1 MTSCFKLKVLGG
13 KSVDSDNT
21 LANYMTKVSDRLVK
35 MNVELNKNLLG
46 ESIIYDDI
54 VTLIDLHIQELYEMI
69 DGLESF
75 KNISL
80 EISFQKDK
88 LIRGVNLEI
97 KRHICIRNKFLENKS
112 DIDLSECNKIANEIN
127 EHFKC

>member
-1 MTSCFKLKVLGG
+1 
-13 KSVDSDNT
+13 VDSDSA
-21 LANYMTKVSDRLVK
+21 LANYVIKVSDRLVK
-35 MNVELNKNLLG
+35 MNEELNKNLLG

-54 VTLIDLHIQELYEMI
+54 VKLIDLHIQELYEMI

-75 KNISL
+75 ENISL
-80 EISFQKDK
+80 EISFHKDK

-112 DIDLSECNKIANEIN
+112 DIDLSKCNKIANEIN
-127 EHFKC
+127 ELLK

>member
-1 MTSCFKLKVLGG
+1 M
-13 KSVDSDNT
+13 DNDNALT
-21 LANYMTKVSDRLVK
+21 NYVIKVSDRLVK
-35 MNVELNKNLLG
+35 MNEELNKNLLG

-54 VTLIDLHIQELYEMI
+54 VNLIDLHIQELYEMI

-80 EISFQKDK
+80 EISFHKDK
-88 LIRGVNLEI
+88 LIRSVNLEI

-112 DIDLSECNKIANEIN
+112 EIDLSECNEITNEIN
-127 EHFKC
+127 ELLK